1 MAREEQ
7 TYPTITV
14 KLFASSR
21 EIIGKDKITLKLSEK
36 MTALDLR
43 RMILEQY
50 PQVVG
55 KIQFVIAINRK
66 IADDAATVDQMDEVA
81 ILPPVSGG

>member
-1 MAREEQ
+1 
-7 TYPTITV
+7 
-14 KLFASSR
+14 
-21 EIIGKDKITLKLSEK
+21 

-50 PQVVG
+50 PQVAR

-66 IADDAATVDQMDEVA
+66 IADDATTVDPMDEVA

>member
-1 MAREEQ
+1 MAREER

-14 KLFASSR
+14 KLFASFR

-50 PQVVG
+50 PQVVS

>member
-1 MAREEQ
+1 
-7 TYPTITV
+7 
-14 KLFASSR
+14 LFASSR

-50 PQVVG
+50 PQVLG
-55 KIQFVIAINRK
+55 KLQFVIAINRK
-66 IADDAATVDQMDEVA
+66 IADDATTVDQMDEVA

>member
-14 KLFASSR
+14 KLFGSSR

-50 PQVVG
+50 PQVAR

-66 IADDAATVDQMDEVA
+66 IAGDATTVDPMDEVA

>member
-1 MAREEQ
+1 M
-7 TYPTITV
+7 
-14 KLFASSR
+14 FASSR

-50 PQVVG
+50 PQVLG
-55 KIQFVIAINRK
+55 KLQFVIAINRK
-66 IADDAATVDQMDEVA
+66 IADDVTTVDQMDEVA

>member
-50 PQVVG
+50 PQIAR
-55 KIQFVIAINRK
+55 IQFVIAINRK
-66 IADDAATVDQMDEVA
+66 IADDATTVEQMDEVA

>member
-50 PQVVG
+50 PQVAK
-55 KIQFVIAINRK
+55 KIQFVIAINRR
-66 IADDAATVDQMDEVA
+66 IAYDATTVDQMDEVA

>member
-1 MAREEQ
+1 MARGEQ

-14 KLFASSR
+14 KLFASSK

-43 RMILEQY
+43 RMILEHY
-50 PQVVG
+50 PQIA

-66 IADDAATVDQMDEVA
+66 IADDATTVDQMDEVA